1 MVFLVIKI
9 LFYFKEINVVL
20 LIFKELL
27 IENEDLRKFF
37 KEMVRFYDLVY
48 DYDKVIDLCYYLF

>member
-1 MVFLVIKI
+1 M
-9 LFYFKEINVVL
+9 FYFKEINVVL